1 MRKLILLIAAIFAIN
16 AAATS
21 SFTTDQLLGSH
32 RPYPA
37 PDSIAQ
43 YPDTLRPFYISHVGR
58 HGSRFPSSPSKASF
72 IKFYLTHA
80 DTTGT
85 ITPKGRELMGTI
97 DAVIARCNGRWGDLD
112 SLGMAEQQGIA
123 QRMYDNYPEVF
134 AGDYPVE
141 AIATYSPRA
150 IMSMYAFTHKLAQN
164 SHDVEITTSAG
175 TRHSGILRPY
185 DIDTAYIAYDK
196 DGQWREVYNQF
207 FASQCPTG
215 VADRLIGDNPDISRD
230 ARQEL
235 SFAVYSLLSC
245 FPAMGIDID
254 FADYFTDDEL
264 QRLWSIDNLDHY
276 LLCSANTLSTVPAEI
291 AIPLVYEIVEAADR
305 VVEGRRPVAAD
316 LRFAHAET
324 LMPLLSLL
332 QIDGCHY
339 LTHYFDQ
346 VAANWQDFNIVP
358 MAANLQFI
366 FFKTSRGDIY
376 VRTDL
381 NEHPITLIPGNAA
394 IYLPWHTV
402 RDYLLN
408 FILATN

>member
-1 MRKLILLIAAIFAIN
+1 MRKLLLLIATIFTIG
-16 AAATS
+16 ATAGN
-21 SFTTDQLLGSH
+21 FTATQLLGSH

-37 PDSIAQ
+37 PDSIIE
-43 YPDTLRPFYISHVGR
+43 YPDTLKPFYISHIGR
-58 HGSRFPSSPSKASF
+58 HGSRYPSSSSKATF

-85 ITPKGRELMGTI
+85 ITRQGRALLKTI
-97 DAVIARCNGRWGDLD
+97 DAIIAQCEGKWGDLD
-112 SLGMAEQQGIA
+112 SIGIAEQQGIA
-123 QRMYDNYPEVF
+123 QRMFNKFPELF
-134 AGDYPVE
+134 SGDYPVE

-150 IMSMYAFTHKLAQN
+150 IMSMYAFTHRLAQN
-164 SHDVEITTSAG
+164 THDIEVTTSAG
-175 TRHSGILRPY
+175 NRHSSILRPY
-185 DIDTAYIAYDK
+185 DSNKAYIAYDNGK
-196 DGQWREVYNQF
+196 QWREVYNQF
-207 FASQCPTG
+207 FASQCPID
-215 VADRLIGDNPDISRD
+215 VARRLIGNNPDISD
-230 ARQEL
+230 EAMQEL

-245 FPAMGIDID
+245 LPAMGLDLD
-254 FADYFTDDEL
+254 YSEYFTDDEL
-264 QRLWSIDNLDHY
+264 EQLWSIDNLDHY
-276 LLCSANTLSTVPAEI
+276 LLFSANTISTAPTEL
-291 AIPLVYEIVEAADR
+291 AIPLIEEIVEAADR
-305 VVEGRRPVAAD
+305 VVEGRRPVAAN

-332 QIDGCHY
+332 QINGCYY

-346 VAANWQDFNIVP
+346 VATNWQDFNIVP